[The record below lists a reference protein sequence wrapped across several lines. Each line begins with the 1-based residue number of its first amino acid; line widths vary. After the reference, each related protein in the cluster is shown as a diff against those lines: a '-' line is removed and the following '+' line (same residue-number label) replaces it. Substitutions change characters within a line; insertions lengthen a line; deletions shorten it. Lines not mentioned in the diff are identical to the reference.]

1 MQGRSYG
8 LELVIVV
15 GVLKIN
21 VKLKV
26 INGPIWKWKL
36 TTHAPKCKAPVTET
50 TEKYNISPPH

>member
-1 MQGRSYG
+1 M
-8 LELVIVV
+8 ELVIVV